1 MSGVSPVGIRADR
14 VASNSQTADMEPV
27 VGVALVVGFAVI
39 WLFAAR
45 QIAAGR
51 RRFWWVIFT
60 PAFVGPILMI
70 WVAVRS
76 LTTQPLLSLF
86 IGLIAVPTF
95 VLLIRRGRQQASDVA
110 VTDPTWTL
118 SSAHFDYIVWTAI
131 GVPFVA
137 IVGLVVLLIV
147 NALGGSG

>member
-1 MSGVSPVGIRADR
+1 MA
-14 VASNSQTADMEPV
+14 ASNSQTPEMEPLV
-27 VGVALVVGFAVI
+27 SVALAVGLVVI

-51 RRFWWVIFT
+51 RRFWWVMLT
-60 PAFVGPILMI
+60 PVLLGQVLMMWI
-70 WVAVRS
+70 AARS
-76 LTTQPLLSLF
+76 LTTQPLLSIV
-86 IGLIAVPTF
+86 IGLIAVPSF
-95 VLLIRRGRQQASDVA
+95 VLLIRRGRQQAADVS

-137 IVGLVVLLIV
+137 ILGIVVLLIV
-147 NALGGSG
+147 DALGGSG